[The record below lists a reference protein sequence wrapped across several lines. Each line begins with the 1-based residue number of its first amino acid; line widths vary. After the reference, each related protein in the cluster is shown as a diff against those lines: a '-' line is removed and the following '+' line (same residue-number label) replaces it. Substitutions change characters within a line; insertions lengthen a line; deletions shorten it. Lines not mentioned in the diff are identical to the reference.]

1 MHTTQRINISHVN
14 ALRIFTSPQLRE
26 LDRMVAD
33 FRVELLGTFDA
44 SDAPQRVPL
53 RKIDCWYD
61 EQLHC

>member
-1 MHTTQRINISHVN
+1 MI
-14 ALRIFTSPQLRE
+14 
-26 LDRMVAD
+26 AD